1 MIDPLY
7 HLENVRQVYGGRTV
21 LEVDWLEIEARSII
35 GLIGPNGSGK
45 STLMRILAFVEA
57 PAAGRMTFQG
67 RPRHQVDLALRRQ
80 VTMLSQEPYLLK
92 RSVRANVA
100 YGLEIR
106 GTPDTRSRPE
116 EALEQVGL
124 DPARFAHRSWR
135 ELSGGEAQRVALA
148 ARLVL
153 RPRVLLLDEPTA
165 SVDRESSE
173 LIQRAALEARDRWG
187 ATLVVISH
195 HLDWLHSVADRILAM
210 DYGRLTPA
218 SPAPPGTG

>member
-1 MIDPLY
+1 MNEPLY
-7 HLENVRQVYGGRTV
+7 RLESVRQVYGDRTV
-21 LEVDWLEIEARSII
+21 LEVDRLEIEARSII
-35 GLIGPNGSGK
+35 GLTGPNGSGK

-57 PAAGRMTFQG
+57 PAAGRVTFQG
-67 RPRHQVDLALRRQ
+67 RPCHRVDLALRRQ

-92 RSVRANVA
+92 RSVQANVA

-106 GTPDTRSRPE
+106 GMSGIESRVG
-116 EALEQVGL
+116 EALNRVGL

-153 RPRVLLLDEPTA
+153 QPRVLLLDEPTA

-173 LIQRAALEARDRWG
+173 LIQQAALDARNRWG
-187 ATLVVISH
+187 ATLIVISH
-195 HLDWLHSVADRILAM
+195 HLDWLRRVADRILSM
-210 DYGRLTPA
+210 DYGRLQGESRTRGSIP
-218 SPAPPGTG
+218 